1 MKKFN
6 VIQFDFN
13 SKKVEHYDVLPYFR
27 EEWNG
32 KYKKEEKEA
41 IKHYENPAKRK
52 VLLKVW
58 IKSTAQYRFWAK
70 CEYEHLVAP
79 WPFGS
84 YRIKED
90 LKKFLTPEFDI
101 ENIDHSIK
109 FYNILMQDMK
119 KIDVYDQIIMN
130 IDIITDILAKEF
142 NLD

>member
-27 EEWNG
+27 REWQD
-32 KYKKEEKEA
+32 KYNQDEKDDIKLTKSKEK
-41 IKHYENPAKRK
+41 
-52 VLLKVW
+52 LKAW
-58 IKSTAQYRFWAK
+58 IKRTAQYRFWAK

-90 LKKFLTPEFDI
+90 LKKLLTPEFNI
-101 ENIDHSIK
+101 ENFEHSLK
-109 FYNILMQDMK
+109 FYNIFMQDME
-119 KIDVYDQIIMN
+119 KIDIYDQIMMN
-130 IDIITDILAKEF
+130 IDIITDILAEEF
-142 NLD
+142 NLM